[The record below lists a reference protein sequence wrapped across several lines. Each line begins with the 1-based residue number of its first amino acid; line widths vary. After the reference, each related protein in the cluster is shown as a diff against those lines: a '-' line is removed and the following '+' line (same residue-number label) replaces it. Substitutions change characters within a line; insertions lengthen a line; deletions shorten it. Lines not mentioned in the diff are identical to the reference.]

1 MIYSAFLVGLLGSVH
16 CLGMCG
22 PIALALP
29 VKNGSP
35 WQKVWGRLVYN
46 SGRIFTYSLIGFFIG
61 WLGWGL
67 AFSVSQQN
75 LSIGMGALLLLVL
88 FTPARFTR
96 QLNPLSPIARF
107 TSGIKQRFSTLFRQR
122 SNQAL
127 LLMGLLNGLLPC
139 GLVYVALAGA
149 VAMGSGGGGMAYM
162 ALFGLGT
169 LPAMLAT
176 SLAGQWLSLSR
187 RAILSKAA
195 PIFTFVLACLL
206 IVRGLNLGIPGWS
219 PRFESA
225 SSGTAQHTVRVDC
238 CHKH

>member
-29 VKNGSP
+29 VKQGSS
-35 WQKVWGRLVYN
+35 WQKVRGRLVYN
-46 SGRIFTYSLIGFFIG
+46 SGRIFTYSLIGFVVG
-61 WLGWGL
+61 GLGWGL

-75 LSIGMGALLLLVL
+75 LSIATGVLLLLVL
-88 FTPARFTR
+88 FTPARFTQR
-96 QLNPLSPIARF
+96 FNPLSPIARF

-127 LLMGLLNGLLPC
+127 LFMGLLNGLLPC

-149 VAMGSGGGGMAYM
+149 VAMGSGTGGMAYM

-169 LPAMLAT
+169 LPVMLAT
-176 SLAGQWLSLSR
+176 SLAGQWMSFPR
-187 RAILSKAA
+187 KAVLSKTA
-195 PIFTFVLACLL
+195 PVFTFVLACLL
-206 IVRGLNLGIPGWS
+206 IMRGLNLGISGLS
-219 PRFESA
+219 PRIESVA
-225 SSGTAQHTVRVDC
+225 SSTTGHTVKVSC
-238 CHKH
+238 CHK